1 VTDVD
6 LAALMARYC
15 AGDRAAFDALYQA
28 VAPRLHGFLVRLVG
42 DRSVADDLMQ
52 ETLIKLHEA
61 RGFYVAGADPL
72 PWIFTIARRTAFDE
86 LRRRRRSRVRIAD
99 DVIAPP
105 EPVADLDG
113 NPAGALGSEP
123 SSDLGD
129 RVDGAE
135 ALAALEQLPAP
146 QRQALVLTKVEG
158 RSQAEAA
165 ALAGTTPGAIKL
177 RAHRAYRALRKLL
190 GGRTPVDR

>member
-1 VTDVD
+1 MTDVD

-15 AGDRAAFDALYQA
+15 AGDRVAFDALYQA
-28 VAPRLHGFLVRLVG
+28 VAPRLHGLLVRLVG
-42 DRSVADDLMQ
+42 DRSLADDLMQ

-86 LRRRRRSRVRIAD
+86 LRRRRRTRVRIAD
-99 DVIAPP
+99 DVAAPL

-123 SSDLGD
+123 SSDC
-129 RVDGAE
+129 VDGAE
-135 ALAALEQLPAP
+135 ALAALERLPAP
-146 QRQALVLTKVEG
+146 QRQALLLTKVEG